1 MSFPHFQNCL
11 PPVEIRS
18 RNSKG
23 PLHSG
28 NISVVV
34 ILQREGSAFWL
45 FAIVGWILCAPAK
58 IRSHW
63 EYQVVKITQF
73 HQFGQLFRFTNK
85 DLQMMLRVNL
95 LLVSNC
101 GQNNNSS
108 NRTSGKKSLIL
119 RSMSQSQL
127 KVKFSFLP
135 GLIDEKKAPT
145 APKLQ
150 KLTDKTFLSDPG
162 LIIVY
167 PCHLLTDW
175 LTHYLP

>member
-11 PPVEIRS
+11 PPVEIMS

-34 ILQREGSAFWL
+34 IFQREGSAFWL
-45 FAIVGWILCAPAK
+45 FAIVVWILYAPAK

-63 EYQVVKITQF
+63 EYQVVEISQF
-73 HQFGQLFRFTNK
+73 HQFGQMFRFTNK
-85 DLQMMLRVNL
+85 DLQMMLWVNL
-95 LLVSNC
+95 FLVSIC

-108 NRTSGKKSLIL
+108 NRASGKKITYECIL

-127 KVKFSFLP
+127 KVEFSFLP

-150 KLTDKTFLSDPG
+150 KLADINIFQ
-162 LIIVY
+162 IIRH
-167 PCHLLTDW
+167 CSFGG
-175 LTHYLP
+175 